1 MATAEPHKYRDLK
14 ILLVEDQPDVRETI
28 RNTLRSIG
36 VGHIFEAENGS
47 EAIEMLHSINDFADI
62 IICDW
67 NMPKTSGLDVLR
79 EVRISHPELPFL
91 MVTGRD
97 DIQSVRE
104 ARDEGVTAYIRKPF
118 SANEIEAKIRIMSS
132 SCPF

>member
-14 ILLVEDQPDVRETI
+14 ILLVEDQADVRETM

-36 VGHIFEAENGS
+36 IDHIFEAENGS

-67 NMPKTSGLDVLR
+67 NMPKTNGLDVLR

-132 SCPF
+132 SSPF